1 MAQSIHYTDDSNGET
16 EIDMHHTGISSIGSL
31 ANRAVPTVFCRCPAT
46 KKKSSLSRETDPLDT
61 SDQFTDDVPDSG
73 PVSRQQN
80 FPRRSSSFTETVPT
94 EPTRYNYQNFDSSK
108 SNRASD
114 DKEEQNEQ
122 ATLQDISNFDKHKVE
137 TLQKRNS
144 NDGKDLDRT
153 NDPLKNRGTELPQNS
168 SNLETD
174 PFIRDSFDSDS
185 GSSFRSDSDDLD
197 SQLGILPFTKMNK
210 KLQEQTSQEFD
221 DSIDPLYKIGSST
234 PDSSRLHGS
243 FSKYIR
249 PNSQRE
255 DGSEYVNISSLE
267 NMVSPNALPPVDY
280 VMKSIY
286 RTSVLV
292 NDSNL
297 MTRTKEAIELSKV
310 LKKLKKKVL
319 QDISQMDDEMRE
331 TGKPIFC
338 TRIFFSY
345 SK

>member
-1 MAQSIHYTDDSNGET
+1 MT
-16 EIDMHHTGISSIGSL
+16 L
-31 ANRAVPTVFCRCPAT
+31 
-46 KKKSSLSRETDPLDT
+46 
-61 SDQFTDDVPDSG
+61 
-73 PVSRQQN
+73 VSQ
-80 FPRRSSSFTETVPT
+80 T
-94 EPTRYNYQNFDSSK
+94 
-108 SNRASD
+108 RASD

-153 NDPLKNRGTELPQNS
+153 NDPLKNRGTEIPQNS

-234 PDSSRLHGS
+234 PGSSRLHGS

-286 RTSVLV
+286 RTSVL
-292 NDSNL
+292 D
-297 MTRTKEAIELSKV
+297 
-310 LKKLKKKVL
+310 
-319 QDISQMDDEMRE
+319 
-331 TGKPIFC
+331 
-338 TRIFFSY
+338 
-345 SK
+345 